1 MGNIVM
7 IIRGMNGT
15 PWHGIAESKRILA
28 YIRKKRKNV
37 CQLHGGVTL
46 RGGRKLDKWILII
59 VGTILC
65 FIDTFIPLSSLISII
80 GLLMVG
86 TGLKCFWKDG
96 KDE

>member
-1 MGNIVM
+1 MENIVP
-7 IIRGMNGT
+7 IVRDMNGAIS
-15 PWHGIAESKRILA
+15 HGTAESKRILV
-28 YIRKKRKNV
+28 YIQKKRNNAF
-37 CQLHGGVTL
+37 QLHGGVTL

-96 KDE
+96 QDE